1 MQEHRTTHRLLIA
14 AIVLILLCVICFYT
28 LLPILGIAVIM
39 SGAAWGIVIA
49 TITLFA
55 IACLLFFFIPGILII
70 LLSFFAFGWVILA
83 IALFPFLFPLVLPV
97 FIILLFIAYMS
108 RRRIPPVD
116 KSEKPDVNNP

>member
-14 AIVLILLCVICFYT
+14 AIVLILLCVVCFYT

-70 LLSFFAFGWVILA
+70 LLSFFAFGWVILS
-83 IALFPFLFPLVLPV
+83 IALFPFVFPLVLPV

-116 KSEKPDVNNP
+116 KSDKPDVNNP

>member
-1 MQEHRTTHRLLIA
+1 MQEYRTTHRLLIA
-14 AIVLILLCVICFYT
+14 AIVLILLCVVCFYT

-83 IALFPFLFPLVLPV
+83 IALFPFVFPLVLPV

-108 RRRIPPVD
+108 RRHIPPVD
-116 KSEKPDVNNP
+116 KSDKPDLNNP